1 MDLQEPSI
9 GRAVHYVA
17 HGTPIREDGT
27 QAFPK
32 ACRAAIVTQVGDGGD
47 VGLAVLNPTG
57 MFFHPEVRADHGDD
71 AAGGTWHWPER
82 VG

>member
-1 MDLQEPSI
+1 M
-9 GRAVHYVA
+9 HYVG

-27 QAFPK
+27 QRYTS
-32 ACRAAIVTQVGDGGD
+32 ACRAAVVTEAEPDPFSADGDYV

-57 MFFHPEVRADHGDD
+57 TFFNQGVTQDEEGKT
-71 AAGGTWHWPER
+71 GGTWHWPER